1 MTSPPIAVQVLLVLL
16 VIPAAIWDFLE
27 RRVPNWLTFS
37 GVLLGLGLNVIL
49 FESAGFWMALKGLG
63 LALLIYFPLYLLRG
77 VGGGDVK
84 LMAAIGAIVGPA
96 NWLAIF
102 VITAL
107 IGGVS
112 ALVLLAARGRLRKTF
127 GNIWLILLSVSHGR
141 APHRDNPQL
150 DVRTEQGLRLP
161 HAVIIACGALVFLA
175 LALLERKGWGML

>member
-1 MTSPPIAVQVLLVLL
+1 MTFPPIAVQVLLVLL
-16 VIPAAIWDFLE
+16 VIPAAIWDLFE
-27 RRVPNWLTFS
+27 RRVPNWLTLP
-37 GVLLGLGLNVIL
+37 GVLLGFGLNMIL
-49 FESAGFWMALKGLG
+49 FESAGFWMALRGLG

-77 VGGGDVK
+77 IGAGDVK
-84 LMAAIGAIVGPA
+84 LMAAIGAVVGPA

-112 ALVLLAARGRLRKTF
+112 ALVLLAAKGRLQKTF
-127 GNIWLILLSVSHGR
+127 GNIWLILLRVSHGR
-141 APHRDNPQL
+141 APFQDDPQL

-161 HAVIIACGALVFLA
+161 HAVIIACGALVLLA